1 MVRRVQQEKLNAW
14 WITGQENKLARTQAK
29 DYHDKRAAIL
39 KSSAKLFGRD
49 GYAYTSMAGVAATCG
64 VSKALL
70 YHYYESKEELL
81 FDIIFNHL
89 SDLGKVTNEAAD
101 LDIDADQ
108 RLGAMINGLL
118 ELYRDADDE
127 HRVQTNSL
135 SALPEKRQEQLKGLE
150 RQLVRAFSS
159 VLKEAVPSLGE
170 PGAPLLPVTMSLFG
184 MLNWHY
190 MWFRKDGPVSRSD
203 YGKIVKTLILEGA
216 RKL

>member
-1 MVRRVQQEKLNAW
+1 M
-14 WITGQENKLARTQAK
+14 ARTQAK

-49 GYAYTSMAGVAATCG
+49 GYERTSMAGVAATCG

-70 YHYYESKEELL
+70 YHYYQNKEELL
-81 FDIIFNHL
+81 FDILFNHL
-89 SDLGKVTNEAAD
+89 NDLVKVTSENFN
-101 LDIDADQ
+101 LDIGAEK
-108 RLGAMINGLL
+108 RLDAMIEGLL

-135 SALPEKRQEQLKGLE
+135 SALPESRQSEIKDLE
-150 RQLVRAFSS
+150 RQLVKAFSS
-159 VLKEAVPSLGE
+159 VLKEVVPSLAE

-190 MWFRKDGPVSRSD
+190 MWFRQDGPITRSD
-203 YGKIVKTLILEGA
+203 YSKIVKTLILEGA

>member
-1 MVRRVQQEKLNAW
+1 M
-14 WITGQENKLARTQAK
+14 ARTQAK

-39 KSSAKLFGRD
+39 KTSAKLFGRD
-49 GYAYTSMAGVAATCG
+49 GYERTSMAGVASSCG

-70 YHYYESKEELL
+70 YHYYQSKEELL
-81 FDIIFNHL
+81 FDILFNHL
-89 SDLGKVTNEAAD
+89 SNLVKVINEAIN
-101 LDIDADQ
+101 LDIEAEK
-108 RLGAMINGLL
+108 RLDAMIEGLL

-127 HRVQTNSL
+127 HRVQTGSL
-135 SALPEKRQEQLKGLE
+135 SALPEKRQDELKELE

-159 VLKEAVPSLGE
+159 VLKEVVPSLAE

-190 MWFRKDGPVSRSD
+190 MWFRKDGSITRSE
-203 YGKIVKTLILEGA
+203 YSKIVKTLILEGA